1 VPAPSE
7 PFPAGPP
14 SEYDPLAS
22 GRQSAREAQR
32 AHHFGGLLLA
42 RLGAALSIV
51 VGAVL
56 LRVIGGV
63 GFANYDTLYA
73 LVWGQQLTRGETPQY
88 GIPVAPTPHP
98 LVEALGVPLAL
109 LGPHATEQ
117 ITVALGFLAL
127 SACGWAVYRLGA
139 LWFNRPAGTL
149 AALILLTRVPI
160 LSYGVRAYVDLPYLL
175 LVLSAL
181 VLETRRPRAGAPV
194 LALLAL
200 AGLLRPEA
208 WVFSGLYWLYLLLPF
223 VRARAR
229 EWSSKDDDPRPD
241 QTRGPPRR
249 DGRHRTEETPRSPR
263 ELAWLALLVLA
274 APLVWV
280 ASDWLVTGDALW
292 SLTNTR
298 HTAETLHRETGIGKV
313 PEYIP
318 RRIGEILG
326 PAALG
331 VAALGGV
338 LSLLWLRARALAE
351 TGMRAESECLPA
363 SVETGMRAE
372 SECLPASVETGM
384 RAESERHPASV
395 GAAVGV
401 TAVLVLAA
409 FASAG
414 LPIDT
419 RYAFLA
425 AAILC
430 VFCGAAAF
438 GWMALPRGDPHRRW
452 WMGIGAVALLALAVS
467 IPSQYRTDHHELD
480 ELARQ
485 QRIQNE
491 LTALVNNRAIT
502 AACEPIGVPNHAPIP
517 LLALWLEIPPGEI
530 PNLQVQ
536 TLARGTYVDPA
547 NEEVRTDYILDPND
561 PHRPVAVPAGFNA
574 TRATSSWLIFK
585 RCQ

>member
-1 VPAPSE
+1 VST
-7 PFPAGPP
+7 
-14 SEYDPLAS
+14 
-22 GRQSAREAQR
+22 SAR
-32 AHHFGGLLLA
+32 HLPA

-51 VGAVL
+51 AGAVL
-56 LRVIGGV
+56 LRVITGV

-98 LVEALGVPLAL
+98 LVEALGVPLAP
-109 LGPHATEQ
+109 LGPHAAEQ

-139 LWFNRPAGTL
+139 LWFNRPAGAL

-175 LVLSAL
+175 LVLGAL

-208 WVFSGLYWLYLLLPF
+208 WAFSGLYWLYLLLPS

-229 EWSSKDDDPRPD
+229 EWSSKDDDPHPD
-241 QTRGPPRR
+241 QTRGAPRR
-249 DGRHRTEETPRSPR
+249 DGRHRAEEAPRTPR
-263 ELAWLALLVLA
+263 ELAWLALLVAA

-331 VAALGGV
+331 VAALGGL
-338 LSLLWLRARALAE
+338 LSLLWLRARALAK
-351 TGMRAESECLPA
+351 
-363 SVETGMRAE
+363 TGMRAE

-401 TAVLVLAA
+401 TAVLVFAA

-438 GWMALPRGDPHRRW
+438 GWMALPREDPHRRW
-452 WMGIGAVALLALAVS
+452 WMGAGAVALLALAVS
-467 IPSQYRTDHHELD
+467 TPSQYHTDHHQLD

-547 NEEVRTDYILDPND
+547 NEEVRNDYILDPND
-561 PHRPVAVPAGFNA
+561 PHRPVAVPAGFSA
-574 TRATSSWLIFK
+574 THTTRSWLIFK
-585 RCQ
+585 RCR